1 MIVRV
6 GVCLVLGFGPWFL
19 FTKDRPVDKFRE
31 FSPDGKFKVL
41 VPGLPKENAEKSD
54 RDTPSRSWTVT
65 ETFGKYTVGTIDV
78 PSGMELSKQSQDFL
92 LEKMGDGELPAG
104 WTVIREEKITLA
116 GKYPG
121 RYVEIDKPSHEKVSK
136 QRYFVTKN
144 RAYALIAE
152 GPKHWINSPD
162 TMRFL
167 ESLQLIGEQ

>member
-1 MIVRV
+1 MFVRV
-6 GVCLVLGFGPWFL
+6 GACLLLGFGAWFL
-19 FTKDRPVDKFRE
+19 FTKDRPVDKLRE
-31 FSPDGKFKVL
+31 FSPDGTFKVL
-41 VPGLPKENAEKSD
+41 MPGVPTENAEKSD
-54 RDTPSRSWTVT
+54 PDTPSRSWTVR

-78 PSGMELSKQSQDFL
+78 PAGVELSKQSQDFL
-92 LEKMGDGELPAG
+92 LEKMGEGELPAG
-104 WTVIREEKITLA
+104 WIVIREEKISLA

-121 RYVEIDKPSHEKVSK
+121 RYVEVDKPSHENVSK

-144 RAYALIAE
+144 RAYMLIAE